1 MPIEAL
7 EGEDNMAEPTAEQVR
22 SFRLRSHHLDAEYE
36 KLDIAELVGA
46 CGMQNTP
53 PGAWET
59 ALFSRVPDCGLSDM
73 ERLLYR
79 EKTLLQAWSQR
90 GAPVIFP
97 ACESAVFLSSLIAEA
112 GEPWI
117 YTNGISGALDFLQLG
132 FDEVFS
138 LLGQVMP
145 RLDEETIVSKSEL
158 DQTLAGWMLPLLPA
172 EKRELWNS
180 PSMYGSPDKQTVG
193 GAAVSFLLR
202 PCAFSGLV
210 VFGERSG
217 ISPTFTSYEH
227 WLGHPLKPDAAAA
240 QKLVRKFLHCYGPAT
255 IDAFASW
262 LGCSCKQARRIWAT
276 VSAEIEPVTVFA
288 KKAFI
293 LSADREQLFSPAEYS
308 RELLLLGG
316 HDPFLDQRDRIFL
329 QQDKALHKQ
338 IWRMVTNPGAVVY
351 RGEIIGIWTSKKSGG
366 GMTVKMT
373 LWSEPPEK
381 GKLRELAEGY
391 AAFRGQRL
399 ASVEL

>member
-1 MPIEAL
+1 
-7 EGEDNMAEPTAEQVR
+7 MAEPTVEQVR
-22 SFRLRSHHLDAEYE
+22 SFRLRSHHLDTKYQAAY
-36 KLDIAELVGA
+36 ISELVGA

-59 ALFSRVPDCGLSDM
+59 ALYSRAPECRLAEM

-79 EKTLLQAWSQR
+79 EKSLVQAWSQR
-90 GAPVIFP
+90 GVPAVFP
-97 ACESAVFLSSLIAEA
+97 ASESSVFLSALIAEA

-117 YTNGISGALDFLQLG
+117 YTNGISGALDFLDMG
-132 FDEVFS
+132 FDGLLS
-138 LLGQVMP
+138 LLKRVMP

-172 EKRELWNS
+172 QKRERWNA

-217 ISPTFTSYEH
+217 ISPTFTSYRRWTGRTLEADS
-227 WLGHPLKPDAAAA
+227 DAAK
-240 QKLVRKFLHCYGPAT
+240 KLARKYLHCYGPAT
-255 IDAFASW
+255 ADTFASW
-262 LGCSCKQARRIWAT
+262 LGCSGKQARRIWAT
-276 VSAEIEPVTVFA
+276 VSEEIEPVSVFG

-293 LSADREQLFSPAEYS
+293 LTDDRERLFSPPDFS

-316 HDPFLDQRDRIFL
+316 HDPFLDQRDRSVL
-329 QQDKALHKQ
+329 QPDKSLQKQ
-338 IWRMVTNPGAVVY
+338 IWRMVTNPGAIVY
-351 RGEIIGIWTSKKSGG
+351 RGEVIGIWTSKKQGG
-366 GMTVKMT
+366 GIGITLS
-373 LWSEPPEK
+373 LWSTSCEK
-381 GKLRELAEGY
+381 EKLRELAEEY
-391 AAFRGQRL
+391 AAFRQQKL
-399 ASVEL
+399 MSVEL